1 MLQNRNDSDIDFR
14 LKIIYNIGKR
24 IKMPVIYNNERDDC
38 DMKCPYCGYSD
49 GKVIDSRST
58 DDGTAIRRRRECMK
72 CQRRFTTY
80 ETLEAV
86 SFAVIKADKSR
97 QPYDRTKIL
106 RGIMRACEKRPVSLA
121 QMEKIA
127 DDIESELYQAM
138 EKEVTSLEIGE
149 RVMKHL
155 KAIDEVAY
163 VRFASVHKH
172 FSDVE
177 TFMTELK
184 KLIDEK

>member
-1 MLQNRNDSDIDFR
+1 
-14 LKIIYNIGKR
+14 
-24 IKMPVIYNNERDDC
+24 
-38 DMKCPYCGYSD
+38 
-49 GKVIDSRST
+49 
-58 DDGTAIRRRRECMK
+58 
-72 CQRRFTTY
+72 
-80 ETLEAV
+80 
-86 SFAVIKADKSR
+86 
-97 QPYDRTKIL
+97 
-106 RGIMRACEKRPVSLA
+106 MRACEKRPVSLA